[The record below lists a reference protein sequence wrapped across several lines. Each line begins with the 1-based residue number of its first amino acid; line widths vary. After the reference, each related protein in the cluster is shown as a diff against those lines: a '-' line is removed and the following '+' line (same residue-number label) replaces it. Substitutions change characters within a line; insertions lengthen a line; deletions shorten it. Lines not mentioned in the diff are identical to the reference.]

1 MRSLV
6 RGRISESSVRSSA
19 TRLTRQVT
27 LGLALVLIVAL
38 NAYPSAAAASKFAVR
53 PAPHE
58 RMGLHLRD
66 FRRTR
71 LVASTD
77 RSQAAPI
84 SASQRSKRVPLPP
97 FRPRDR
103 AQYLAAK
110 GASIEAHPPRTGLIV
125 HGGRSAVGEPATP
138 HVAQLTAIPTAF
150 PGMSYTRQVNALG
163 RAHAI
168 WPPDTQL
175 GAGPTQLVEMVND
188 TASVWSKTGT
198 LLGSVSDLNAFYDV
212 PYGYSFSDPRVLY
225 DPISSRWFASGLA
238 FDAYNDSA
246 VFVGVSDTSDA
257 LGSWTTWNVGTFAGI
272 IADQPKLGVADDK
285 VVISWNDYDQF
296 AFMGEETWV
305 IQESDMLI
313 QAPTPSVVSFG
324 PDSSRF
330 GLVPAVAETSTPTSW
345 LVYSNSSYTDS
356 PVVGVVA
363 IDGTPATN
371 DVTWT
376 ETDPSTSPTAF
387 PPRAR
392 QAWGR
397 PIDTGDDRLL
407 SAAYRS
413 GEIWASG
420 NDGCIPNGDTRARA
434 CLRFVQGQTGSPP
447 SLLQDFDV
455 AINGNSLD
463 YPAVAIEGGG
473 KVDFVFSRF
482 ASSRYPSVWTG
493 QISGSSATI
502 APMRRGQ
509 GPYSGWDPNFAANRW
524 GDYSGAAVDPS
535 DSSVVWL
542 AGEFAATSVSLHD
555 WGTEIGR
562 LWSMAPA
569 DGTPPRLSK
578 VRDAPDPFSPN
589 GDGIRDKVRIY
600 WTVSEGAAVTDWIRR
615 KGGRVVATFR
625 GYVVK
630 GSWFDVWNGRSD
642 GGRRVRAGTYVYRI
656 VAVDGYG
663 NRSATAKGTITDL
676 G

>member
-1 MRSLV
+1 M
-6 RGRISESSVRSSA
+6 
-19 TRLTRQVT
+19 Q
-27 LGLALVLIVAL
+27 
-38 NAYPSAAAASKFAVR
+38 
-53 PAPHE
+53 
-58 RMGLHLRD
+58 
-66 FRRTR
+66 
-71 LVASTD
+71 
-77 RSQAAPI
+77 
-84 SASQRSKRVPLPP
+84 
-97 FRPRDR
+97 
-103 AQYLAAK
+103 
-110 GASIEAHPPRTGLIV
+110 PRTGVIV
-125 HGGRSAVGEPATP
+125 RGVRSAHGGPGAPRTAQQAMVPPAF
-138 HVAQLTAIPTAF
+138 A
-150 PGMSYTRQVNALG
+150 GMSYTRQVNALG

-198 LLGSVSDLNAFYDV
+198 RLSNASDLNAFFDV
-212 PYGYSFSDPRVLY
+212 PYGYYFSDPRVLY
-225 DPISSRWFASGLA
+225 DPVSSRWFSSGLA
-238 FDAYNDSA
+238 FDAFNDST

-257 LGSWTTWNVGTFAGI
+257 LGSWTTWSLGTFPGI
-272 IADQPKLGVADDK
+272 IADQPKLGVSTDK
-285 VVISWNDYDQF
+285 VVISWNDYDRF
-296 AFMGEETWV
+296 AFIGEETWV
-305 IQESDMLI
+305 IQGSALLGA
-313 QAPTPSVVSFG
+313 APSPSVIWFG
-324 PDSSRF
+324 PDDMRF
-330 GLVPAVAETSTPTSW
+330 GLVPAVAQTSTSTAW
-345 LVYSNSSYTDS
+345 LAYSDSSYTDS
-356 PVVGVVA
+356 PVVGIVA
-363 IDGTPATN
+363 LDGTPAAN

-376 ETDPSTSPTAF
+376 EDDPATSPTIF
-387 PPRAR
+387 PPRAP

-420 NDGCIPNGDTRARA
+420 NDGCIPSGDTRTRA
-434 CLRFVQGQTGSPP
+434 CLRFVQVQTGSPS
-447 SLLQDFDV
+447 SLLRDFDV
-455 AINGNSLD
+455 GVTGNSTA
-463 YPAVAIEGGG
+463 YPAVALEGGG

-482 ASSRYPSVWTG
+482 AASRYPSVWTG
-493 QISGSSATI
+493 QVSGSSATI

-562 LWSMAPA
+562 LWSRAPA
-569 DGTPPRLSK
+569 DGTAPRLSK

-589 GDGIRDKVRIY
+589 RDGVRDRVRIY
-600 WTVSEGAAVTDWIRR
+600 WTVSEGAAVTDRIRR

-642 GGRRVRAGTYVYRI
+642 SGRRVRAGTYVYRI

-663 NRSATAKGTITDL
+663 NRSAIATGTISDL
-676 G
+676 R